1 MTLAEYSAL
10 KSVHYSALKHMARSA
25 LHYKYACECDTQPDT
40 DAMVLGRVVHM
51 MVFEPE
57 RVETDVRIWDGRRA
71 GKEWEAFCT
80 EHAGRDILKPGPFE
94 TAKLISA
101 SARTAAGRLLSDGK
115 SEVVMQWT
123 DAETG
128 VECHGRLDHI
138 SKGFGTI
145 DLKTTN
151 DASPIAFG
159 RRAASLSYIVQAA
172 MYTDGAEASGWGR
185 LPYTFLAVEQ
195 RAPFAATLYTATDD
209 HIELGRD
216 TYRGWLKTVAACRES
231 GIWPSYP
238 PAVLSLPKWALPG
251 EDNDLSELGLVFEE
265 T

>member
-1 MTLAEYSAL
+1 MTPAAYASLSGERYST
-10 KSVHYSALKHMARSA
+10 LKHMARSA
-25 LHYKYACECDTQPDT
+25 LHYRYACENDTQPDT

-51 MVFEPE
+51 MVFEPA
-57 RVETDVRIWDGRRA
+57 RVDTDVRIWDGRRA
-71 GKEWEAFCT
+71 GKEWEAFCA
-80 EHAGRDILKPGPFE
+80 EHAGRDIIKPGPFE
-94 TAKLISA
+94 MAKQIAA
-101 SARTAAGRLLSDGK
+101 SARLAAGRLLSDGQ

-128 VECHGRLDHI
+128 LVCKGRLDHI
-138 SKGFGTI
+138 SRGFGII

-159 RRAASLSYIVQAA
+159 RRASGLGYVEQAA
-172 MYTDGAEASGWGR
+172 MYTDAAEANGWGK

-195 RAPFAATLYTATDD
+195 RPPFAATLYTATDD

-216 TYRGWLKTVAACRES
+216 AYRGWLRTVKACHES
-231 GIWPSYP
+231 GLWPSYP

-265 T
+265 M